1 MSVLQRPRVTPPA
14 LALSAS
20 TLDGLKKR
28 LRAIRAEALDE
39 EARQESLLR
48 QVHFSNRLSAR
59 NLIHYL
65 VLRRGDMR
73 QLQAD
78 LAWVGLSSLGRSE
91 SHVLVSLDRVLA
103 MLALATADEP
113 GAYDHAAPV
122 GFRQGDELLQLH
134 TAKLL
139 GAGRPHRR
147 VCIAVT
153 LPAETAGDAR
163 LCDGLVQAGMDV
175 ARINCAHDDPDTW
188 HAMIVNVRE
197 AALRAGQE
205 VRILMDLAGPKLRS
219 GEVVGGAVPARI
231 RRGESF
237 LLAEEGRQVPE
248 QQAGSCD
255 WQSTCPVPEVFS
267 QVAAGAAVWFDD
279 GRIGG
284 RVEERGRGWLRIR
297 ITHAKPEGTKLRA
310 NKGINLPDTVLTV
323 PTLRDNDLQALEFV
337 ARHADAVA
345 LSFVQ
350 REEDVVHL
358 QEELARLDGSQLGV
372 VLKIETRAGFEN
384 LPRLLVTAMRTE
396 HYGVMIAR
404 GDLAVEMGFERLAEV
419 QEEILWFAEA
429 AHAPTIWATQ
439 VLETLA
445 KTGAPSRAEVTD
457 AAMSSRA
464 EAVLLNK
471 GTYILDTIAALDD
484 ILARMAEHQAKKR
497 ALMRLLQIS
506 GNL

>member
-1 MSVLQRPRVTPPA
+1 MKQ
-14 LALSAS
+14 
-20 TLDGLKKR
+20 R
-28 LRAIRAEALDE
+28 LRTLREEVLEEEAQQEAL
-39 EARQESLLR
+39 LR
-48 QVHFSNRLSAR
+48 HVHPSNRPSAR

-78 LAWVGLSSLGRSE
+78 LAWVGLSSLGRTE

-103 MLALATADEP
+103 MLALSTGDEL
-113 GAYDHAAPV
+113 GTYDHAAPV

-134 TAKLL
+134 TAQLL

-147 VCIAVT
+147 VRIAVT
-153 LPAETAGDAR
+153 LPTEAAGDAR
-163 LCDGLVQAGMDV
+163 LCEGLVKAGMDV
-175 ARINCAHDDPDTW
+175 ARINCAHDDPETW
-188 HAMIVNVRE
+188 RAMVGNVRE
-197 AALRAGQE
+197 AARRAGQSLR
-205 VRILMDLAGPKLRS
+205 VLMDLAGPKLRI
-219 GEVVGGAVPARI
+219 GDVAGGALPARL
-231 RRGESF
+231 RRGEAF
-237 LLAEEGRQVPE
+237 LLVEEGRHIPE
-248 QQAGSCD
+248 EQTGSSD
-255 WQSTCPVPEVFS
+255 WRSTCSVAEVFT
-267 QVAAGAAVWFDD
+267 QVTVGAAVWFDD

-284 RVEERGRGWLRIR
+284 RVEGRGAGWLRIR
-297 ITHAKPEGTKLRA
+297 ITHAKREGTKLRA
-310 NKGINLPDTVLTV
+310 NKGINLPETVLAV
-323 PTLRDNDLQALEFV
+323 PSLRDDDLRALAFV
-337 ARHADAVA
+337 AGHADAVA

-350 REEDVVHL
+350 REEDVIRL
-358 QEELARLDGSQLGV
+358 QEELARLGGAGLGV

-384 LPRLLVTAMRTE
+384 LPRLLLAVMRNE
-396 HYGVMIAR
+396 RYGVMIAR

-457 AAMSSRA
+457 AAMSGRA

-471 GTYILDTIAALDD
+471 GTYILDTIASLDD

-497 ALMRLLQIS
+497 TLLRSLNIS
-506 GNL
+506 DNL